1 MHPNGMI
8 ISNPDV
14 PSHSSKGL
22 SPTPTL
28 SHYDKN
34 ASELGNFGVFECEYL
49 KYFA

>member
-8 ISNPDV
+8 ISNPGV

-22 SPTPTL
+22 PPAPPS
-28 SHYDKN
+28 SHYNKN
-34 ASELGNFGVFECEYL
+34 ASELGKFGVFQCEYL